1 MGTSV
6 RRLDLR
12 ALADGDG
19 PGWAT
24 TTIPESSPPVRL
36 LRLHHDRAT
45 KASVSL
51 VAFPRGWSRA
61 AAGAYTAGEEFLVL
75 CGGLAVS
82 GRRYDAGAWAWL
94 PAGAL
99 RVDSTAPS
107 GALAVAWFSGPPTWV
122 PHRGPE
128 PARTGPRP
136 SCAPPTKPPTKPEPV
151 DACRD
156 RELLCPGSWQW
167 AWVPAGHPA
176 PHLAEPAFVR
186 FWP

>member
-1 MGTSV
+1 MDTSV

-19 PGWAT
+19 PGWT
-24 TTIPESSPPVRL
+24 TTTLPGSSAPVRL

-45 KASVSL
+45 KANVSL
-51 VAFPRGWSRA
+51 VAFPPAWSRA

-75 CGGLAVS
+75 RGGLAVS
-82 GRRYDAGAWAWL
+82 GQRYDAGVRAWL
-94 PAGAL
+94 PAGAF
-99 RVDSTAPS
+99 RFDSAAPS

-122 PHRGPE
+122 PHRGPG
-128 PARTGPRP
+128 PARTAALPP
-136 SCAPPTKPPTKPEPV
+136 VTPPTKPPTEPEPV
-151 DACRD
+151 DARRD
-156 RELLCPGSWQW
+156 RELLWPESWQW

-176 PHLAEPAFVR
+176 PRVAEPAFVR